1 MLTCMFAVLVALLM
15 LSLFFFFLNIYI
27 YMIVSVLCPFLGFT
41 HRNIT
46 QAFIANS
53 KKWAAAAGR
62 HDCEIPEIQMP
73 VGPAAF
79 DKAAVNHAL
88 SEVSRLMHEGEPI
101 MVRQQ
106 ASLSLSLS
114 LIMSKRV
121 RVSSLSVCLLACL

>member
-1 MLTCMFAVLVALLM
+1 
-15 LSLFFFFLNIYI
+15 
-27 YMIVSVLCPFLGFT
+27 MIVSALCPFLGFT

-121 RVSSLSVCLLACL
+121 RVSSLSVCLLAGL